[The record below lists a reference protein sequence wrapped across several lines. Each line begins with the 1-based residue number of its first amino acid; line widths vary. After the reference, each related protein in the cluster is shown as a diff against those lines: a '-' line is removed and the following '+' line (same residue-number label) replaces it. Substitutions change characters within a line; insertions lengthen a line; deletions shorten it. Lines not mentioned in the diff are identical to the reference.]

1 MYDNYYDIK
10 QFSRPHYDDHPQMSI
25 SDRAAQFSP
34 FAALT
39 GYDAAVDETAR
50 YTEIRE
56 ELTEDEVNKLNDD
69 LNRLE
74 IRVTYFVPDKRK
86 SGGSYQTKTG
96 IVRIYDGYTNELVF
110 MDKTR
115 IAVEDMCLVEFVEE
129 RGEIQ

>member
-1 MYDNYYDIK
+1 MTISTVLDMFDE
-10 QFSRPHYDDHPQMSI
+10 RP
-25 SDRAAQFSP
+25 
-34 FAALT
+34 
-39 GYDAAVDETAR
+39 
-50 YTEIRE
+50 
-56 ELTEDEVNKLNDD
+56 
-69 LNRLE
+69 E

-129 RGEIQ
+129 RGKIQ

>member
-69 LNRLE
+69 LNRLLDMLDERPE

-86 SGGSYQTKTG
+86 SGGSYKTKIG
-96 IVRIYDGYTNELVF
+96 IVKKIDEYQKILVLEDGCRIPL
-110 MDKTR
+110 
-115 IAVEDMCLVEFVEE
+115 EDIS
-129 RGEIQ
+129 EIE

>member
-1 MYDNYYDIK
+1 MSDNYYDIK

-56 ELTEDEVNKLNDD
+56 ELTEDEVNRLNDD
-69 LNRLE
+69 LNRLLDMLDERPE

-86 SGGSYQTKTG
+86 SGGSYMTKTG
-96 IVRIYDGYTNELVF
+96 IVKKIDEYQKILVLEDGSKIPL
-110 MDKTR
+110 
-115 IAVEDMCLVEFVEE
+115 EDI
-129 RGEIQ
+129 REIE

>member
-1 MYDNYYDIK
+1 MTTNLNET
-10 QFSRPHYDDHPQMSI
+10 
-25 SDRAAQFSP
+25 
-34 FAALT
+34 FAAVQV
-39 GYDAAVDETAR
+39 AS
-50 YTEIRE
+50 RE
-56 ELTEDEVNKLNDD
+56 LALLNDD
-69 LNRLE
+69 VIRLLDMVDDRHE
-74 IRVTYFVPDKRK
+74 IWVTYFVPDKRK

>member
-69 LNRLE
+69 LNRLLDMLDERPE

-86 SGGSYQTKTG
+86 SGGSYKTKIG
-96 IVRIYDGYTNELVF
+96 IVKKIDEYQKNLVLEDGCRIPL
-110 MDKTR
+110 
-115 IAVEDMCLVEFVEE
+115 EDIS
-129 RGEIQ
+129 EIE

>member
-56 ELTEDEVNKLNDD
+56 
-69 LNRLE
+69 
-74 IRVTYFVPDKRK
+74 
-86 SGGSYQTKTG
+86 
-96 IVRIYDGYTNELVF
+96 
-110 MDKTR
+110 
-115 IAVEDMCLVEFVEE
+115 
-129 RGEIQ
+129 